1 VVVVF
6 YNFFSECLP
15 DFFELHLWVKTLFED
30 LRVLGIEE
38 EMVVEHR
45 LRIQIL
51 SYFLQSHSPHY
62 VEEPVAHN

>member
-1 VVVVF
+1 MVVVF
-6 YNFFSECLP
+6 YNFFSKGLP

-38 EMVVEHR
+38 EMVVKHG

-51 SYFLQSHSPHY
+51 SYFLQPHLPNY
-62 VEEPVAHN
+62 VKEPVAHN